1 MSNDIYKILN
11 NFNKLTEQKPESA
24 RSPEAKPKTKL
35 QENIEQIDSKYTQYR
50 QTLMEMDKSQKPPG
64 RDGASTDTDAGPQG
78 VAKPIKS
85 SDMARH
91 AGKTL
96 NKAVKKSRGLKETQ
110 QGVAEGSL
118 EEVSL
123 DLAKRARDKAEYFV
137 DMDYDDMRYRPYG
150 YSEKQR
156 SKFQRYIDRKEPRA
170 KGDRDWDPPKKKG
183 VAEGTAVPW
192 QVVINALASGYP
204 DSDPTDSL
212 APIMRKYG
220 VEFDDL
226 NLLARRNGY
235 NDIYAVLDD
244 FGQKQGVAE
253 GSLNEFAPG
262 KQGGDGDYLR
272 TLASAWYNDTFN
284 TGSLQQGIKSQE
296 DVERVLARGI
306 VCPDGKTRKY
316 NIDYNGDFDGVQIYS
331 DDYYEH
337 GDVDGSTDTRTGRP
351 FGPYDHIEFK
361 GQDLD
366 EGVAEGVD
374 IGREWMS
381 DTELDQ
387 YVPDDLQQE
396 WSELFGYDS
405 NGMPHPLWANMTGGY
420 EPDVYDPQHR
430 RQMVRVANKWFA
442 MKRIPNVKFYNVK
455 DADDELEWLVQI
467 GPTGVAEGSEQK
479 TFKVVY
485 YSPGKDRNITKT
497 IKANNESDVWDQLK
511 AKGTDVVSVKNQE
524 VAEERQQCP
533 ECGGPAYSDRMLAE
547 KQDACYHKVKSRYK
561 VWPSAY
567 ASGAL
572 VQCRKKGAKNW
583 GTKSESA
590 RPAASKL
597 LDSFKA
603 DLDKF

>member
-262 KQGGDGDYLR
+262 KQGGDGD
-272 TLASAWYNDTFN
+272 
-284 TGSLQQGIKSQE
+284 
-296 DVERVLARGI
+296 
-306 VCPDGKTRKY
+306 
-316 NIDYNGDFDGVQIYS
+316 
-331 DDYYEH
+331 
-337 GDVDGSTDTRTGRP
+337 
-351 FGPYDHIEFK
+351 
-361 GQDLD
+361 
-366 EGVAEGVD
+366 
-374 IGREWMS
+374 
-381 DTELDQ
+381 
-387 YVPDDLQQE
+387 
-396 WSELFGYDS
+396 
-405 NGMPHPLWANMTGGY
+405 
-420 EPDVYDPQHR
+420 
-430 RQMVRVANKWFA
+430 
-442 MKRIPNVKFYNVK
+442 
-455 DADDELEWLVQI
+455 
-467 GPTGVAEGSEQK
+467 
-479 TFKVVY
+479 
-485 YSPGKDRNITKT
+485 
-497 IKANNESDVWDQLK
+497 
-511 AKGTDVVSVKNQE
+511 
-524 VAEERQQCP
+524 
-533 ECGGPAYSDRMLAE
+533 
-547 KQDACYHKVKSRYK
+547 
-561 VWPSAY
+561 
-567 ASGAL
+567 
-572 VQCRKKGAKNW
+572 
-583 GTKSESA
+583 
-590 RPAASKL
+590 
-597 LDSFKA
+597 
-603 DLDKF
+603 